1 MRGRTMVLFDPENR
15 DVWQTLL
22 TCCDIQMLE
31 VGLQKLG
38 KLWLPSSG
46 GWYEHKLIFSQNP
59 LSMNNIYFEKS
70 IPPSLQ
76 KKKKKLQKFNT
87 IMKMATKMVSKWS
100 IKIRLKNLKT
110 EANYVLFPF
119 HFQLVL
125 IWSFILFS
133 PGPNLNALMPQ
144 PYKNAPSQS
153 NLNFLSE
160 CWVFFKEMLCCPFVT
175 GSASWRWIIRMLLSP
190 ILKET
195 HSAIMSAWCRVLC
208 VLL

>member
-46 GWYEHKLIFSQNP
+46 GWYEHKLIFPQNP

-70 IPPSLQ
+70 ILPSLQ
-76 KKKKKLQKFNT
+76 KKKKLQKFNT

-119 HFQLVL
+119 HFQLAL

>member
-31 VGLQKLG
+31 VGLQRLG

-46 GWYEHKLIFSQNP
+46 GWYEHKLIFPQNP

-70 IPPSLQ
+70 ILPSLQ
-76 KKKKKLQKFNT
+76 KKKKLQKFNT

-119 HFQLVL
+119 HFQLAL

-175 GSASWRWIIRMLLSP
+175 DSASWRWIIRMLLSP

>member
-31 VGLQKLG
+31 VALQRLG

-46 GWYEHKLIFSQNP
+46 GWYEHKLIFPQNP

-70 IPPSLQ
+70 ILPSLQ
-76 KKKKKLQKFNT
+76 KKKKLQKFNT

-119 HFQLVL
+119 HFQLAL

>member
-1 MRGRTMVLFDPENR
+1 MWGRTMVLFDPENR

-31 VGLQKLG
+31 VGLQRLG

-46 GWYEHKLIFSQNP
+46 GWYEHKLIFPQNP

-70 IPPSLQ
+70 ILPSLQ
-76 KKKKKLQKFNT
+76 KKKKLQKFNT

-119 HFQLVL
+119 HFQLAL

-175 GSASWRWIIRMLLSP
+175 DSASWRWIIQMLLSP

>member
-1 MRGRTMVLFDPENR
+1 MWGRTVVLFDPENR

-31 VGLQKLG
+31 VGLQRLG

-46 GWYEHKLIFSQNP
+46 GWYEHKLIFPQNP

-70 IPPSLQ
+70 ILPSLQ
-76 KKKKKLQKFNT
+76 KKKKLQKFNT

-119 HFQLVL
+119 HFQLAL

-175 GSASWRWIIRMLLSP
+175 DSASWRWIIRMLLSP

>member
-46 GWYEHKLIFSQNP
+46 GWYEHKLIFPQNP

-70 IPPSLQ
+70 ILPSLQ
-76 KKKKKLQKFNT
+76 KKKKLQKFNT

-119 HFQLVL
+119 HFQLAL

-175 GSASWRWIIRMLLSP
+175 DSASWRWIIRMLLSP

>member
-1 MRGRTMVLFDPENR
+1 MWGRTMVLFDPENR

-31 VGLQKLG
+31 VALQRLG

-46 GWYEHKLIFSQNP
+46 GWYEHKLIFPQNP

-70 IPPSLQ
+70 ILPSLQ
-76 KKKKKLQKFNT
+76 KKKKLQKFNT

-119 HFQLVL
+119 HFQLAL

-175 GSASWRWIIRMLLSP
+175 DSASWRWIIRMLLSP

>member
-1 MRGRTMVLFDPENR
+1 MRGRTVVLFDPENR
-15 DVWQTLL
+15 DVWPTLL

-31 VGLQKLG
+31 VALQRLG

-46 GWYEHKLIFSQNP
+46 GWYEHKLIFPQNP

-70 IPPSLQ
+70 ILPSLQ
-76 KKKKKLQKFNT
+76 KKKKLQKFNT

-119 HFQLVL
+119 HFQLAL

-175 GSASWRWIIRMLLSP
+175 DSASWRWIIRMLLSP

>member
-1 MRGRTMVLFDPENR
+1 MWGRTMLLFDPENR

-31 VGLQKLG
+31 VALQRLG

-46 GWYEHKLIFSQNP
+46 GWYEHKLIFPQNP

-70 IPPSLQ
+70 ILPSLQ
-76 KKKKKLQKFNT
+76 KKKKLQKFNT

-119 HFQLVL
+119 HFQLAL

-175 GSASWRWIIRMLLSP
+175 DSASWRWIIRMLLSP

>member
-1 MRGRTMVLFDPENR
+1 MWGRTMVLFDPENR

-46 GWYEHKLIFSQNP
+46 GWYEHKLIFPQNP

-70 IPPSLQ
+70 ILPSLQ
-76 KKKKKLQKFNT
+76 KKKKLQKFNT

-119 HFQLVL
+119 HFQLAL

-175 GSASWRWIIRMLLSP
+175 DSASWRWIIQMLLSP

>member
-22 TCCDIQMLE
+22 TCCDIQMSE

-46 GWYEHKLIFSQNP
+46 GWYEHKLIFPQNP

-70 IPPSLQ
+70 ILPSLQ
-76 KKKKKLQKFNT
+76 KKKKLQKFNT

-119 HFQLVL
+119 HFQLAL

-175 GSASWRWIIRMLLSP
+175 DSASWRWIIRMLLSP

>member
-1 MRGRTMVLFDPENR
+1 MSTNWFFP
-15 DVWQTLL
+15 
-22 TCCDIQMLE
+22 
-31 VGLQKLG
+31 
-38 KLWLPSSG
+38 
-46 GWYEHKLIFSQNP
+46 QNP

-70 IPPSLQ
+70 ILPSLQ
-76 KKKKKLQKFNT
+76 KKKKLQKFNT

-119 HFQLVL
+119 HFQLAL

>member
-1 MRGRTMVLFDPENR
+1 MRGRTVVLFDPENR

-31 VGLQKLG
+31 VALQRLG

-46 GWYEHKLIFSQNP
+46 GWYEHKLIFPQNP

-70 IPPSLQ
+70 ILPSLQ
-76 KKKKKLQKFNT
+76 KKKKLQKFNT

-119 HFQLVL
+119 HFQLAL

-175 GSASWRWIIRMLLSP
+175 DSASWRWIIRMLLSP

>member
-31 VGLQKLG
+31 VGLQRLG

-46 GWYEHKLIFSQNP
+46 GWYEHKLIFPQNP

-70 IPPSLQ
+70 ILPSLQ
-76 KKKKKLQKFNT
+76 KKKKLQKFNT

-100 IKIRLKNLKT
+100 IKIRQKNLKT

-119 HFQLVL
+119 HFQLAL

-175 GSASWRWIIRMLLSP
+175 DSASWRWIIRMLLSP

>member
-31 VGLQKLG
+31 VALQRLG

-46 GWYEHKLIFSQNP
+46 GWYEHKLIFPQNP

-70 IPPSLQ
+70 ILPSLQ
-76 KKKKKLQKFNT
+76 KKKKLQKFNT

-119 HFQLVL
+119 HFQLAL

-175 GSASWRWIIRMLLSP
+175 DSASWRWIIRMLLSP

>member
-1 MRGRTMVLFDPENR
+1 MGQNNGSIRSWKQRCVADFVDMLWHPDVRGWSAKAGEIVTALFWR
-15 DVWQTLL
+15 
-22 TCCDIQMLE
+22 
-31 VGLQKLG
+31 
-38 KLWLPSSG
+38 
-46 GWYEHKLIFSQNP
+46 LIWAQIDFFP
-59 LSMNNIYFEKS
+59 RIHLAWKS
-70 IPPSLQ
+70 ILPSLQ
-76 KKKKKLQKFNT
+76 KKKKLQKFNT

-119 HFQLVL
+119 HFQLAL

>member
-1 MRGRTMVLFDPENR
+1 MWGRTMLLFDPENR

-31 VGLQKLG
+31 VGLQRLG

-46 GWYEHKLIFSQNP
+46 GWYEHKLIFPQNP

-70 IPPSLQ
+70 ILPSLQ
-76 KKKKKLQKFNT
+76 KKKKLQKFNT

-119 HFQLVL
+119 HFQLAL

-175 GSASWRWIIRMLLSP
+175 DSASWRWIIRMLLSP

>member
-1 MRGRTMVLFDPENR
+1 MWGRTVVLFDPENR

-31 VGLQKLG
+31 VALQRLG

-46 GWYEHKLIFSQNP
+46 GWYEHKLIFPQNP

-70 IPPSLQ
+70 ILPSLQ
-76 KKKKKLQKFNT
+76 KKKKLQKFNT

-119 HFQLVL
+119 HFQLAL

-175 GSASWRWIIRMLLSP
+175 DSASWRWIIRMLLSP

>member
-1 MRGRTMVLFDPENR
+1 MSTNWFFP
-15 DVWQTLL
+15 
-22 TCCDIQMLE
+22 
-31 VGLQKLG
+31 
-38 KLWLPSSG
+38 
-46 GWYEHKLIFSQNP
+46 QNP

-70 IPPSLQ
+70 ILPSLQ
-76 KKKKKLQKFNT
+76 KKKKLHKFNT

-119 HFQLVL
+119 HFQLAL

>member
-1 MRGRTMVLFDPENR
+1 MLWHPDVRGWSAKAGEIVTALFWR
-15 DVWQTLL
+15 
-22 TCCDIQMLE
+22 
-31 VGLQKLG
+31 
-38 KLWLPSSG
+38 
-46 GWYEHKLIFSQNP
+46 LIWAQIDFFPRIHLAWITYILRNLYSQV
-59 LSMNNIYFEKS
+59 FK
-70 IPPSLQ
+70 

-100 IKIRLKNLKT
+100 IKIRLKKLKT

-119 HFQLVL
+119 HFQLAL

>member
-31 VGLQKLG
+31 VGLQRLG

-46 GWYEHKLIFSQNP
+46 GWYEHKLIFPQNP

-70 IPPSLQ
+70 ILPSLQ
-76 KKKKKLQKFNT
+76 KKKKLQKFNT

-119 HFQLVL
+119 HFQLAL

>member
-46 GWYEHKLIFSQNP
+46 GWYEHKLIFPQNP

-70 IPPSLQ
+70 ILPSLQ

-119 HFQLVL
+119 HFQLAL

-175 GSASWRWIIRMLLSP
+175 DSASWRWIIRMLLSP